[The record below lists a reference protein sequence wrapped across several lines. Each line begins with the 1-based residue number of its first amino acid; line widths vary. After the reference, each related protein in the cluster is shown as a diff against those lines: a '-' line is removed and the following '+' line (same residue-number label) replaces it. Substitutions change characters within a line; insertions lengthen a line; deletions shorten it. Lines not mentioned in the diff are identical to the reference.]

1 MKEMPKRLFIKTKD
15 VALIMGFSDKQA
27 RNRIKEI
34 KETLQK
40 EKHKLVTVVE
50 FAKFEGITVDE
61 VQPYLI

>member
-15 VALIMGFSDKQA
+15 VALIMGFTDRQA

-40 EKHKLVTVVE
+40 EKHQLITVVE
-50 FAKFEGITVDE
+50 FAKFEGITVDDVE
-61 VQPYLI
+61 PYLI

>member
-1 MKEMPKRLFIKTKD
+1 MNETNDSMWYKGAVIILSP
-15 VALIMGFSDKQA
+15 
-27 RNRIKEI
+27 I

>member
-1 MKEMPKRLFIKTKD
+1 MKEMPTRLFIKTKD
-15 VALIMGFSDKQA
+15 VALIMGFSDRQA
-27 RNRIKEI
+27 RNRI

-40 EKHKLVTVVE
+40 EKHQLVTVVE